1 MFKYVLAGAT
11 GSIVVEMRI
20 DAGVAYVRLLL
31 VKGTAWNVSGVNVKN
46 EA

>member
-1 MFKYVLAGAT
+1 MFKYVLAGSS
-11 GSIVVEMRI
+11 GLIVAEISM
-20 DAGVAYVRLLL
+20 DAGVAYVCLLL

>member
-1 MFKYVLAGAT
+1 MSKYVLAGVA
-11 GSIVVEMRI
+11 GSIVVEISM
-20 DAGVAYVRLLL
+20 DAGAAYVCLLL